1 MSNIF
6 EEDKKYVLNVYRRDK
21 LKITEGRGSY
31 LYDEDG
37 NKYLDMYSGIAVN
50 NLGLSNPE
58 VLSRI
63 ASQASKFI
71 HLSNYFVS
79 EPTVKLAKLLVE
91 SSFASKVFFTNSGA
105 EANEAAIKLAR
116 KFGKELNR
124 NKIEILTAYNS
135 FHGRTCGSLTL
146 TGQKKYQ
153 NDFQP
158 LLSGVGHFIFNDIIS
173 LREKVNE
180 NTCAVFLEMIQG
192 EGGIKEATQEFIDTL
207 VELANKYNFLIIVD
221 EIQTGLGRVGDLFAY
236 EKYEFTPHIV
246 TLAKSLGGGIP
257 LGAMLVN
264 EQISEVLQHGDHGS
278 TFGGNSLAC
287 AAGKYILAT
296 VNKNGFK
303 KEVKNKSRYIFNKVY
318 ELRGKFPKIIKEVR
332 GRGLMI
338 GIDVGDYAKEIKT
351 KGIERKLLLN
361 ITNKTVVRLLPALTI
376 SFGEIDEFLLKFK
389 LILQDINE

>member
-287 AAGKYILAT
+287 AAGEYILAT

-376 SFGEIDEFLLKFK
+376 SFGEIDEFLSKFK